1 MQLEEIKDAST
12 ILCKGINEC
21 KAKNYKDIMGIVR
34 YIALSNRLLEIVTNR
49 SICATFFGLII
60 KSQALL
66 DAEGHIDALNAI
78 LNIYRS
84 SSGRGQ
90 IIGNAAIVDYVRK
103 SLVKENAEIARM
115 AAEICVWF
123 LKDGMVECVVG
134 VENEVLRKFLPCIG
148 VYSTL
153 DTDQDREK
161 CMEMIEEL
169 KKKRMI
175 KNNY

>member
-12 ILCKGINEC
+12 ILSKGINEC
-21 KAKNYKDIMGIVR
+21 KAKNYKDVMGIVR
-34 YIALSNRLLEIVTNR
+34 YIALSNRLLEIVTDR
-49 SICATFFGLII
+49 SLCATFFGLII

-66 DAEGHIDALNAI
+66 DAEGHVDALNAI

-90 IIGNAAIVDYVRK
+90 IIGNEAIVDYVRK
-103 SLVKENAEIARM
+103 SLVKENAEIART
-115 AAEICVWF
+115 AAEVCVRLF
-123 LKDGMVECVVG
+123 KDGMGGVSVG
-134 VENEVLRKFLPCIG
+134 VDNEVLRKFLPYIG

-153 DTDQDREK
+153 DTEQDREK
-161 CMEMIEEL
+161 CMEVIEEL

-175 KNNY
+175 ENKH